1 MLDTFRRG
9 IQEKEPPVSD
19 LARIV
24 VGPAAAPSGAA
35 PPDGDAFETPS
46 TDPR

>member
-24 VGPAAAPSGAA
+24 VGPAAAPPQVLLHGINS
-35 PPDGDAFETPS
+35 
-46 TDPR
+46 